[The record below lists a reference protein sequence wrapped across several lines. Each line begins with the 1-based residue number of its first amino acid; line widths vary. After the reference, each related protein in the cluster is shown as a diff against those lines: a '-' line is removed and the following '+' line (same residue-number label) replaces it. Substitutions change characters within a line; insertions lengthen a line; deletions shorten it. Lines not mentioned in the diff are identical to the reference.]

1 MTRFRR
7 AQLAHVA
14 QSFPPCDRGREA
26 LERSSMVRELSP
38 RFCREMAERIRH
50 EPLDLVHVGSIPTL
64 PAIGSSFSGQDF

>member
-7 AQLAHVA
+7 VQLAHVA

-64 PAIGSSFSGQDF
+64 PAITAVRYG